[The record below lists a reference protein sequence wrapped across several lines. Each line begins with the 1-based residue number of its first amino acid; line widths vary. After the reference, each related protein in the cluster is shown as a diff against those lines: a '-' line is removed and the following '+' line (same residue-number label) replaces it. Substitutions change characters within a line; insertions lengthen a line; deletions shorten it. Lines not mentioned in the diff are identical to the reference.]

1 MHKSVNKLIDI
12 ENKVNVAQTGN
23 NKNYNAN
30 LWCGHSYCTMT
41 LNQ

>member
-1 MHKSVNKLIDI
+1 MLMERVMLINLI
-12 ENKVNVAQTGN
+12 TQTGN